1 MEQIF
6 VAFSEYLNLDFF
18 NFDIFRSTF
27 EHPGILHSNWNF
39 EGILNKSI
47 IFLILLGTPDAP
59 SMSLSVDNKPLDGK
73 LAVVR
78 HGQMIDLKCTSKGG
92 NPVTSLSIT
101 KNGTAFG
108 PEPKPFL
115 NSHSFMVTKRD
126 NKAFLGCKSENQ
138 NEWHAESW
146 PVELNVLCKFCM
158 TL

>member
-1 MEQIF
+1 M
-6 VAFSEYLNLDFF
+6 
-18 NFDIFRSTF
+18 
-27 EHPGILHSNWNF
+27 
-39 EGILNKSI
+39 
-47 IFLILLGTPDAP
+47 IFLILGTPDAP

-108 PEPKPFL
+108 PEPNPFL
-115 NSHSFMVTKRD
+115 NIHSFRVTKGD
-126 NKAFLGCKSENQ
+126 EGAFLGCKSENQ
-138 NEWHAESW
+138 NKWHSESW

-158 TL
+158 TLYFYGFCFVQGVHWRNFVCFSLADLKNLKVLA

>member
-1 MEQIF
+1 M
-6 VAFSEYLNLDFF
+6 
-18 NFDIFRSTF
+18 
-27 EHPGILHSNWNF
+27 
-39 EGILNKSI
+39 

-115 NSHSFMVTKRD
+115 NSHSFMVTKGD

-138 NEWHAESW
+138 NKWHAESW

-158 TL
+158 TFYFYGFCFVQEVHRRNLVSFSLADCKNYY

>member
-1 MEQIF
+1 M
-6 VAFSEYLNLDFF
+6 
-18 NFDIFRSTF
+18 
-27 EHPGILHSNWNF
+27 
-39 EGILNKSI
+39 

-108 PEPKPFL
+108 PEPNPFL
-115 NSHSFMVTKRD
+115 NSHSFIVTKGD
-126 NKAFLGCKSENQ
+126 KGAFLGCKSENQ
-138 NEWHAESW
+138 NKWHSESW

-158 TL
+158 TLYFYGFCFVQGVHCRNLVCFSLVDLKNLKVLAW